1 MDKQTNF
8 HLLTSAGTFPLF
20 NSTRVRIC
28 LRPTG
33 TRLKCSTGLPLLLL
47 RPGRTTQ
54 TLGRVPCPKRSNSST
69 LVLIVGV
76 TLNPAERR
84 EQGGR
89 SQQQKTTG
97 AVTVI
102 IYSSYRDKKGIEKL
116 KTTPQWHTQSFAS
129 LPSTSLHL
137 GLKHNTVMLHCLR
150 CEGDNSKRVREA
162 GNAQCCHRQV
172 KDLNVSG

>member
-8 HLLTSAGTFPLF
+8 LLLTSAGTFPLF
-20 NSTRVRIC
+20 NSTRGRIC

-97 AVTVI
+97 AVTVS
-102 IYSSYRDKKGIEKL
+102 IYIVVTGIKKRDR
-116 KTTPQWHTQSFAS
+116 KTKDNTAVAYTVICFFTFHFPPPWPQTQHCNAA
-129 LPSTSLHL
+129 LPE
-137 GLKHNTVMLHCLR
+137 V
-150 CEGDNSKRVREA
+150 
-162 GNAQCCHRQV
+162 
-172 KDLNVSG
+172 